1 MTVVW
6 YPGYVRITCILCKM
20 NWPTEKT
27 KATKRLKVLTKQ
39 MDELKKYDEVI
50 HNLADQQIEID
61 LDDGVVVNYA
71 KFEKVL
77 AKI

>member
-1 MTVVW
+1 M
-6 YPGYVRITCILCKM
+6 
-20 NWPTEKT
+20 
-27 KATKRLKVLTKQ
+27 KVLTKQ
-39 MDELKKYDEVI
+39 KEELKKYDEVI
-50 HNLADQQIEID
+50 HNLADQQIVID